1 MLTVKLF
8 VTFTC
13 RSVKSKVESGDA
25 VFEEVTL
32 QRPHDVIVG
41 VNHAQFCTGEL
52 TDTVLRYWIE
62 PEVSDDESRRLL
74 AGSVSPYIVC
84 HTSVSQDC

>member
-1 MLTVKLF
+1 MKLF

-62 PEVSDDESRRLL
+62 PEVSDTRADDFSLGACRRTLS
-74 AGSVSPYIVC
+74 A
-84 HTSVSQDC
+84 TRA